1 MARVSPNCIFGC
13 AGLVVSLAFIGFS
26 VWLHFSDIPTL
37 CVKVL
42 EKPSLILGLIVLIS
56 LGFGLIVAFYPVKFI
71 FWISKISYCLILLGL
86 LYFAVFSILVTN
98 RNVSRALFG
107 RDGNYSDYLLE
118 KYVMNAEQI
127 KSCLVDFQVCPN
139 IPTAKGAEFY
149 KYCLSPAQLSCCILP
164 AQCTLVLQNDTYWI
178 MPKAGPAVANNDGK
192 NWSTVESELCFNCQS
207 CKTASYNIIKKH
219 WKITSFITL
228 FIVFVCCVDFCA
240 LKFKNSHRVFNL
252 AQFQPQRYTL
262 PESVAEAFT
271 DTGSM
276 SPGCFDFGIGWILVP
291 SLVCPLDIFV
301 FVVFAH
307 CGVALFHV
315 KYVVNEENWE
325 EIKSCLVDTKFCQ
338 SIPTGKGA
346 DFYKYRLSHIQSS
359 CCKPPTYCGLEFH
372 NATYWTMPK
381 AGPAVADDDCKI
393 WSNVQSELC
402 FNCQSCKTSF
412 LDHIKRDWKT
422 CSLVNLGLLLL
433 VLFVYGVGCCAFRN
447 TKSKGK

>member
-240 LKFKNSHRVFNL
+240 LKFKNRSKG
-252 AQFQPQRYTL
+252 PQRN
-262 PESVAEAFT
+262 
-271 DTGSM
+271 
-276 SPGCFDFGIGWILVP
+276 
-291 SLVCPLDIFV
+291 
-301 FVVFAH
+301 
-307 CGVALFHV
+307 
-315 KYVVNEENWE
+315 K
-325 EIKSCLVDTKFCQ
+325 
-338 SIPTGKGA
+338 
-346 DFYKYRLSHIQSS
+346 
-359 CCKPPTYCGLEFH
+359 
-372 NATYWTMPK
+372 
-381 AGPAVADDDCKI
+381 
-393 WSNVQSELC
+393 
-402 FNCQSCKTSF
+402 
-412 LDHIKRDWKT
+412 
-422 CSLVNLGLLLL
+422 
-433 VLFVYGVGCCAFRN
+433 VYPV
-447 TKSKGK
+447 